1 MKYAT
6 LYDRHHDSVR
16 DALIRRACARR
27 TITYSELAQRAG
39 LPLQPYILSRHLPGL
54 LNDISMAEH
63 EEGWPLLGVLVLRKA
78 DGLPGVGFFQTRAHD
93 RPSAAGRGQ
102 GRRAGLLQER
112 VAAGALGLGGLR
124 EAKRWT
130 TMSFS
135 SFVANITNRVR
146 DA

>member
-39 LPLQPYILSRHLPGL
+39 LPLLPYILSRHLPGL

-78 DGLPGVGFFQTRAHD
+78 DGLPGVGFFKLVRKIG
-93 RPSAAGRGQ
+93 RLPPSAGKVGE
-102 GRRAGLLQER
+102 RAYFRKELQR
-112 VAAGALGLGGLR
+112 VHSAWA
-124 EAKRWT
+124 
-130 TMSFS
+130 
-135 SFVANITNRVR
+135 
-146 DA
+146 D